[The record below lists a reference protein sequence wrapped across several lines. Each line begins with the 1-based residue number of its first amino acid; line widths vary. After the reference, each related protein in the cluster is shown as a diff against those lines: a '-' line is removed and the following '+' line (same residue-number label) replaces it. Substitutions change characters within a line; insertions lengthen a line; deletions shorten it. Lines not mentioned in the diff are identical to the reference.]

1 LFQPV
6 NPFSVLSGET
16 SGMST
21 YSRDTTAI
29 SEITGQPV
37 NTWSEEWQREFEA
50 RAILKMS
57 KVQREEFFNG
67 KKDENG
73 KTLERGIVALRGP
86 KAVEALRALMQQLLD
101 VRSGKR

>member
-1 LFQPV
+1 
-6 NPFSVLSGET
+6 
-16 SGMST
+16 MST

-37 NTWSEEWQREFEA
+37 NTWSEEWQRECEA
-50 RAILKMS
+50 RAMLKMS

-86 KAVEALRALMQQLLD
+86 VAVEALRTLIQQILD
-101 VRSGKR
+101 ARANKR

>member
-1 LFQPV
+1 
-6 NPFSVLSGET
+6 
-16 SGMST
+16 MT
-21 YSRDTTAI
+21 YSRNTTAI

-37 NTWSEEWQREFEA
+37 NTWSEEWQRECEA

-86 KAVEALRALMQQLLD
+86 EAVESLRALMQQLLD
-101 VRSGKR
+101 VRAGKR

>member
-1 LFQPV
+1 
-6 NPFSVLSGET
+6 
-16 SGMST
+16 MST

-37 NTWSEEWQREFEA
+37 NTWSEEWQRECEA

-57 KVQREEFFNG
+57 KVQRDEFFNG

-73 KTLERGIVALRGP
+73 KTLERGIVARCRLGCGGLLRGWRS
-86 KAVEALRALMQQLLD
+86 LRVLKPTKRD
-101 VRSGKR
+101 SGVGAPGSHWRPRHDGP